1 MLLLERLL
9 VEEEE
14 RLLRKQKKPP
24 PEGESLKLQQEKV
37 QEEKLQ
43 DLEEELPEEE
53 AAVEIPSW
61 IKMNA
66 EFWVN
71 GKTSDDEFA
80 TALEW
85 LINHGI
91 IRV

>member
-1 MLLLERLL
+1 
-9 VEEEE
+9 
-14 RLLRKQKKPP
+14 
-24 PEGESLKLQQEKV
+24 
-37 QEEKLQ
+37 
-43 DLEEELPEEE
+43 
-53 AAVEIPSW
+53 
-61 IKMNA
+61 
-66 EFWVN
+66 VN

>member
-1 MLLLERLL
+1 
-9 VEEEE
+9 
-14 RLLRKQKKPP
+14 
-24 PEGESLKLQQEKV
+24 
-37 QEEKLQ
+37 
-43 DLEEELPEEE
+43 
-53 AAVEIPSW
+53 
-61 IKMNA
+61 MNA